1 MQNMIEVFERQSRE
15 FNPSF
20 HFESRIIEMEKTSR
34 YGVQLASKWRELLNR
49 SKMNEVYP
57 VVHPIGKETF
67 SLYANYPS
75 GIFEYALDID
85 LATSLIKEKAISPIN
100 VSPKNIIDAVDPGN
114 INRDPAKIKPNHKN
128 PVMIIQSHY
137 LTNNKY
143 CCINGNHRIFEAYR
157 NGEREIEVY
166 LFKDL
171 EFLPFFYDEL
181 SKATYFLEMDAA
193 CVLNNQQHI
202 QQSELEQYP
211 SNFNFS
217 R

>member
-1 MQNMIEVFERQSRE
+1 MKNMIEAFERESRE

-20 HFESRIIEMEKTSR
+20 HFKSRIKEMEKTSS

-49 SKMNEVYP
+49 SKMDEVYP

-67 SLYANYPS
+67 SLYADYPS

-85 LATSLIKEKAISPIN
+85 LATSLIREKAISPIN

-114 INRDPAKIKPNHKN
+114 INKDPAKIKPNHKN
-128 PVMIIQSHY
+128 PVMVIQSHY

-143 CCINGNHRIFEAYR
+143 YCINGNHRIYEAYR
-157 NGEREIEVY
+157 NEDEEIEVY
-166 LFKDL
+166 LFKEL
-171 EFLPFFYDEL
+171 EFVSFFYDEL
-181 SKATYFLEMDAA
+181 SKATYFLEIDAA
-193 CVLNNQQHI
+193 RVLNNQQHI
-202 QQSELEQYP
+202 QQSELNQYP
-211 SNFNFS
+211 FDFNFS